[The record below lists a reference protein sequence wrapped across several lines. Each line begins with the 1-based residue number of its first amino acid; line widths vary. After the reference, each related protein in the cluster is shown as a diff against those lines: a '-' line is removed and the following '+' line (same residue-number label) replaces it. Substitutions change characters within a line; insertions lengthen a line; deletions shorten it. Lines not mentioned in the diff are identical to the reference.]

1 MIIEEG
7 SSAYMESVESE
18 EAAAAAELLVV
29 VLLSSSPAS
38 SFGLGV
44 GLGRD
49 SGASPLY
56 ELLFVLTSKRI
67 EFRSVPG

>member
-18 EAAAAAELLVV
+18 EAAAAELLVV

-44 GLGRD
+44 GLGMG